1 MHSTRHSPN
10 LPVHSC
16 NACPTSHSAANAQ
29 PTYGS
34 VPVLSTPQHNRLQA
48 RCVLG
53 QASRL
58 LGSKLSLVFVLEG
71 SRQATRAVTRA
82 SRAAPSGSGSSRC
95 TLVLMLLLQQGQGL
109 VCLLKVSRGS
119 LQVVAAQTTL
129 LATEPPAAG
138 SRRPLHRSCAYPRHD
153 MSFTADKPYNCPG
166 CAAMWQRVALC
177 LRLPLAT
184 SKVHH
189 HAPRNHTSPWE
200 ESRACHVL
208 AARLLR
214 ALPCAHKA
222 HKGTT
227 SGSRTLGDGINVVF
241 SR

>member
-1 MHSTRHSPN
+1 M
-10 LPVHSC
+10 HSC

-29 PTYGS
+29 PTYDS

-71 SRQATRAVTRA
+71 SRQAIWAVTRA

-138 SRRPLHRSCAYPRHD
+138 SRRPLHRSWAYPRHD
-153 MSFTADKPYNCPG
+153 MSFTA
-166 CAAMWQRVALC
+166 Q
-177 LRLPLAT
+177 T
-184 SKVHH
+184 
-189 HAPRNHTSPWE
+189 
-200 ESRACHVL
+200 
-208 AARLLR
+208 
-214 ALPCAHKA
+214 
-222 HKGTT
+222 
-227 SGSRTLGDGINVVF
+227 I
-241 SR
+241 